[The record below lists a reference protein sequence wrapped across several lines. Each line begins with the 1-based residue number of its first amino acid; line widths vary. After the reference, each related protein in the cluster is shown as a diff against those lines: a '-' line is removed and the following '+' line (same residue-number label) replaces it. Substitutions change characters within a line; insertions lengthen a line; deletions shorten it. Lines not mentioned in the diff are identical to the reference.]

1 MAQSTGVGSNGNT
14 IITRGRW
21 IKIALIHDEEWIESD
36 LEHPELCVRA
46 MEECKSAGLRA
57 DIFTFSQKPY
67 KPTPQYSYHTESESM
82 AVVRVTSFKAWWDAL
97 PQETRKN
104 VRRSQKRGVV
114 VKVRELDDELVRE
127 IVAVNNDSPTRQGKP
142 FYHYGKTA
150 DQVRK
155 DQSSFLDRSDFI
167 CAYQGNE
174 LIGFLKLVYRGMSL
188 RFYKFL
194 RWRVIRIQGR
204 RTLCSQRRWS
214 SAKQREYRV

>member
-1 MAQSTGVGSNGNT
+1 MPLSSLASENTRAMKEKTVEISAKGKWLKVPALEANGNT

-21 IKIALIHDEEWIESD
+21 INIALIHDEEWIESD

-127 IVAVNNDSPTRQGKP
+127 IVAVNNESATRQGKP

-155 DQSSFLDRSDFI
+155 DHPRSSIEAISFVPI
-167 CAYQGNE
+167 KGTN
-174 LIGFLKLVYRGMSL
+174 
-188 RFYKFL
+188 
-194 RWRVIRIQGR
+194 
-204 RTLCSQRRWS
+204 
-214 SAKQREYRV
+214 